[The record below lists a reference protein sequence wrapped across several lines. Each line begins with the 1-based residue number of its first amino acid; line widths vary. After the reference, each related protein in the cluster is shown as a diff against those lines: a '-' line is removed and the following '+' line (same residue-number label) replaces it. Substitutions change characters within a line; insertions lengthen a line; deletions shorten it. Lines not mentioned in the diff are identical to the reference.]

1 MVARQFIISHNDSIF
16 DVDYDTDDGLEVLKI
31 QLFSL
36 TSIPPHLQQITGE
49 DDDRVV
55 SDDSDLTGIS
65 NKLKLIKINEEEKE
79 VKLQESIAAVVGQQN
94 EEESI
99 RDILGGDDVSDDSDV
114 VHVSNELKELTVADL
129 MKSDE
134 ELAQMLQAEEEAL
147 MLQEFAVSEQS
158 DEFGQKIRPYISQV
172 QMYEDPVRQEAAR
185 KTVPREE
192 LEEKALVSLAKEGNF
207 KPSKTEQD
215 HAFLLQLLFW
225 FKQSFRWVNEPPC
238 DGCGNDTV
246 NQGMD
251 AALPS
256 ETQYGAARV
265 ELYRCNSCST
275 ITRFPRYND
284 PLKLVE
290 TRRGRC
296 GEWANC
302 FTLYCRAFGYESR
315 LILDF
320 TDHVWTECFSELLG
334 RWMHLDPCDGVFD
347 RPLLYEKG
355 WNKKLNY
362 VIAIAKDGVYDV
374 TKRYTRKWVEVLS
387 RRNITREPDL
397 LATLRSMTRECRRS
411 FTTQILSVLEDRDK
425 IESEELERS
434 LCSTND
440 SSVSL
445 PGRQSGN
452 KEWRIARS
460 EIGFHDNCCWSHTSC
475 PIRVCVDEH
484 VTKTYNAFSP
494 LLSRCVDHSLPKSR
508 IVEILKIFKGILVE
522 LGNSSYKT
530 RRTSINPFILHLLPY
545 FDELI
550 NALSL
555 KSEIDTDGKVDI
567 CLAADPVITSLGLP
581 VVLDALDDLINVLN
595 NFDNISKVSLSWPLI
610 KLNRIHSGSV
620 LASGEELPFGIAT
633 SAFDGL
639 RTSKWEEPDGAR
651 VPLVGCWI
659 VYKLSDNQMHKLV
672 AYDIMSANDAPE
684 RDPMD
689 WVVEGSDDGGSSWRI
704 LDKRTSQMF
713 KNRFQRKSFKI
724 NSDSVPCNTFRFQ
737 FLAARD
743 VQSNSRLQLG
753 SIDLYASSD

>member
-99 RDILGGDDVSDDSDV
+99 RDVPILGGDDVSDDSDV

-460 EIGFHDNCCWSHTSC
+460 EIGFHDNCSWSHTSC

-639 RTSKWEEPDGAR
+639 RTSKWVEPDGAR
-651 VPLVGCWI
+651 GCWI

-704 LDKRTSQMF
+704 LDKQTSQMF

-753 SIDLYASSD
+753 SIDLYASSN